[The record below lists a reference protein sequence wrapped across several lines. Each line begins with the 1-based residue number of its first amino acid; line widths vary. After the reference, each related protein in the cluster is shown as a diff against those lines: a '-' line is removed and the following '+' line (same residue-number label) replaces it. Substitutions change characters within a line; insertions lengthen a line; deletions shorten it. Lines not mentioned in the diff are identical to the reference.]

1 MQRQSS
7 NDVGLSFVASQNVQ
21 RVDQPLTLDGVFKS
35 KRLKQAISAA
45 SCRSPI
51 CSDSMDNVDIRG
63 HLLENHISTS
73 SGGADCH
80 ESDNAN
86 NGISRQQSVE
96 GQCMS
101 AIDLPLL
108 HLDKATCGN
117 APRAPACS
125 NVQQPSLQ
133 INGDPTLGSPPHM
146 RENRRE
152 AKTTTTTSERRLR
165 QQRLAT
171 RSNICVERSCAAKNQ
186 DTSASSLQTNQE
198 RMVNPPANVH
208 EDRAKATRPGASST
222 KRAKRQ
228 RSVTEPTISV
238 GESSAATNEDTSAS
252 ALQTNQECMV
262 NPPAD
267 VHADRAKAT
276 RPGTSSTK
284 RAKRQRS
291 VTKPAISVGESS
303 AATDEEQ
310 PSNAVTHV
318 HENHPKATR
327 SGGTSTRRVRQ
338 HQSTSRS
345 TFCMGESS
353 GSTNQSASPV
363 YEDLGDCTYTCR
375 YCKAAFW
382 YGECIKGNHSY
393 SRQPQYHLCCRDGKV
408 LMQPEPDPPEYI
420 KNLLGDPNFIHN
432 VRAYNQMFA
441 MTSFGARIDST
452 INRGRGPYVFKVSGQ
467 IYHYIGSLCPTGDD
481 DPCFLQLYVYD
492 TQNEVQNRMN
502 HFKGSERAALDPT
515 IVEDPTLGSPPHMR
529 ENRREAKTTT
539 TTSER
544 RLRQQRLAT
553 RSNICVE
560 RSCAAKNQDT
570 SASTLQ
576 TNQER
581 MVNPPANVHE
591 DRAKATRPGASS
603 TKRAKRQRSVTEPTI
618 SVGESSAATNEDTS
632 ASALQTNQECMVNP
646 PADVHADRAKAT
658 RPGTSS
664 TKRAKRQR
672 SVTKP
677 AISVGESS
685 AATDEEQPSNAVTH
699 VHENHPKATRSGGTS
714 TRRVRQHQSTSRSTF
729 CMGESSGSTN
739 QSASPVYEDL
749 GDCTYTCRYCKAA
762 FWYGECIKGNHSYS
776 RQPQYHLCC
785 RDGKVLMQPEPDP
798 PEYIKNL
805 LGDPN
810 FIHNVRAYNQM
821 FAMTSFG
828 ARIDST
834 INRGR
839 GPYVFKVSGQIY
851 HYIGSLCPTG
861 DDDPCFLQLYVY
873 DTQNEVQNRMNHFK
887 GSERAAL
894 DPTIVEGLIHF
905 LDDHNELVQI
915 FRTARDRC
923 AEADVPDFKVRLYN
937 GDGARTYELPTS
949 DALGAI
955 VFDSGPTTQSD
966 YDVDTIQN

>member
-1 MQRQSS
+1 MYPS
-7 NDVGLSFVASQNVQ
+7 NKDDHGMYKYCLGFSDYLGLNMVCTYCQSFVIELVPCTPTVLPHCWPIWVFGCTTQI
-21 RVDQPLTLDGVFKS
+21 PLGYQIKEKAKTTHRSFLIVWLCDLSNMISVPFACIGSSPLEEIAVRAYRDKS
-35 KRLKQAISAA
+35 SAVHA
-45 SCRSPI
+45 
-51 CSDSMDNVDIRG
+51 
-63 HLLENHISTS
+63 
-73 SGGADCH
+73 
-80 ESDNAN
+80 
-86 NGISRQQSVE
+86 VE
-96 GQCMS
+96 GQS
-101 AIDLPLL
+101 
-108 HLDKATCGN
+108 TCGN
-117 APRAPACS
+117 APIAPACLQCS
-125 NVQQPSLQ
+125 AASLQ
-133 INGDPTLGSPPHM
+133 IGGYIVSCFF
-146 RENRRE
+146 
-152 AKTTTTTSERRLR
+152 LR
-165 QQRLAT
+165 HHNIAT
-171 RSNICVERSCAAKNQ
+171 
-186 DTSASSLQTNQE
+186 
-198 RMVNPPANVH
+198 
-208 EDRAKATRPGASST
+208 
-222 KRAKRQ
+222 
-228 RSVTEPTISV
+228 
-238 GESSAATNEDTSAS
+238 
-252 ALQTNQECMV
+252 
-262 NPPAD
+262 
-267 VHADRAKAT
+267 
-276 RPGTSSTK
+276 
-284 RAKRQRS
+284 
-291 VTKPAISVGESS
+291 
-303 AATDEEQ
+303 
-310 PSNAVTHV
+310 
-318 HENHPKATR
+318 
-327 SGGTSTRRVRQ
+327 
-338 HQSTSRS
+338 
-345 TFCMGESS
+345 
-353 GSTNQSASPV
+353 
-363 YEDLGDCTYTCR
+363 
-375 YCKAAFW
+375 
-382 YGECIKGNHSY
+382 
-393 SRQPQYHLCCRDGKV
+393 
-408 LMQPEPDPPEYI
+408 
-420 KNLLGDPNFIHN
+420 
-432 VRAYNQMFA
+432 
-441 MTSFGARIDST
+441 
-452 INRGRGPYVFKVSGQ
+452 
-467 IYHYIGSLCPTGDD
+467 
-481 DPCFLQLYVYD
+481 
-492 TQNEVQNRMN
+492 
-502 HFKGSERAALDPT
+502 
-515 IVEDPTLGSPPHMR
+515 DPTLGSPPHMR

-714 TRRVRQHQSTSRSTF
+714 TRRVRKHQSTSRSTF
-729 CMGESSGSTN
+729 CVGESSGNTN

-762 FWYGECIKGNHSYS
+762 FWYGERIKGNHSYS

-785 RDGKVLMQPEPDP
+785 KDGKVLMQPEPDP

-821 FAMTSFG
+821 FGMTSFG
-828 ARIDST
+828 ATIDST

-887 GSERAAL
+887 VSQVTYKMQMHQKHGQASSHEPFKHTLNPCTHKPLAPKTPHLCHYLPAHSQVQTRPL
-894 DPTIVEGLIHF
+894 HM
-905 LDDHNELVQI
+905 LVSSPIPPHQ
-915 FRTARDRC
+915 
-923 AEADVPDFKVRLYN
+923 
-937 GDGARTYELPTS
+937 S
-949 DALGAI
+949 
-955 VFDSGPTTQSD
+955 TTPNIDQWLKISPLAPSKD
-966 YDVDTIQN
+966 QWL